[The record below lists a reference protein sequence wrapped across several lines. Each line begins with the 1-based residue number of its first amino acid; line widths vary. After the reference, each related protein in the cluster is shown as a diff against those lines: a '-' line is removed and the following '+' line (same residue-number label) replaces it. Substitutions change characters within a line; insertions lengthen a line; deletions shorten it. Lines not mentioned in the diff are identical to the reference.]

1 MIKSTR
7 VMSFIGEDER
17 QRVHEGMNTNSSDQ
31 NHEQDACQWVL
42 KNQTEREIVP
52 EMIEEKFT
60 RKHDSI
66 A

>member
-31 NHEQDACQWVL
+31 NHEQEVCQWVL
-42 KNQTEREIVP
+42 KNRLNERSFE
-52 EMIEEKFT
+52 
-60 RKHDSI
+60 R
-66 A
+66 